1 MSVVVGEMVEAVGT
15 GGTATTGLT
24 VVGIPT
30 RNEAATVSTVA
41 RTADAGLALAGSDR
55 PGVIVLADNGSTDG
69 TVERFLETEV
79 RARKVVVRSGAERT
93 GKGTNVFALID
104 KAMELGASR
113 LVLLD
118 GDIRSAEP
126 EWVGH
131 LAYAVEGP
139 APTMA
144 APIYRRNRYEANSTN
159 HLVCPLLGAMFGSAL
174 QQPIAGDFAFNRAFL
189 QRVAAWPRPASA
201 SLYGIDVWLTA
212 NALREGHKVVE
223 VPLGRKIHNS
233 PFPKILFLP
242 QQVLDALLHIAAA
255 TDRPRPASATLFA
268 GVPRDAVDATSTR
281 QDPQVVAWVSRSVK
295 AYVGKHG
302 SDIRELFPAAAGLS
316 EAPWGLR
323 VGLEDWPQLL
333 ADCLEGVAKGEFERS
348 RDHLIALYVNRV
360 MTFWDEIDGLGP
372 QEIDSLLDR
381 QTSET
386 AHAVRERSIVFDTPQ
401 VPGAFDPGRW
411 AEFQTAM

>member
-1 MSVVVGEMVEAVGT
+1 MSVVGEMVEAVGA
-15 GGTATTGLT
+15 GTAATTGLT

-55 PGVIVLADNGSTDG
+55 AGVIVLADNGSTDG
-69 TVERFLETEV
+69 TVDRFLETEV
-79 RARKVVVRSGAERT
+79 RARKVVVRSGGEGT
-93 GKGTNVFALID
+93 GKGTNVFALMD
-104 KAMELGASR
+104 KAVELGASR
-113 LVLLD
+113 LVLID

-126 EWVGH
+126 EWVGR
-131 LAYAVEGP
+131 LAHAVEGP

-159 HLVCPLLGAMFGSAL
+159 HLVCPLLGALFGSTL

-189 QRVAAWPRPASA
+189 QRVAAWRRPASA

-212 NALREGHKVVE
+212 NALREGHRVVE

-233 PFPKILFLP
+233 PFPKMLFLP
-242 QQVLDALLHIAAA
+242 QQVLDALLHIAAE
-255 TDRPRPASATLFA
+255 TDRPHPAPPALFA
-268 GVPRDAVDATSTR
+268 AEPRDAVDAAATR
-281 QDPQVVAWVSRSVK
+281 QDPQIVARVTGSVK
-295 AYVGKHG
+295 AYVAKHG
-302 SDIRELFPAAAGLS
+302 DDIRSLFPAAVGLR

-323 VGLEDWPQLL
+323 VTLRDWPLLL
-333 ADCLEGVAKGEFERS
+333 ADCLQGVAKGEFERS
-348 RDHLIALYVNRV
+348 RDHLVALYVNRV

-372 QEIDSLLDR
+372 QQIDEFLDR

-386 AHAVRERSIVFDTPQ
+386 AREVRERALVFDNPPVTS
-401 VPGAFDPGRW
+401 GFDPGRW
-411 AEFQTAM
+411 AEFQFAV

>member
-1 MSVVVGEMVEAVGT
+1 MSVVGEMVDAVGT
-15 GGTATTGLT
+15 DGAATTGLT
-24 VVGIPT
+24 MVGIPT

-41 RTADAGLALAGSDR
+41 RTADAGLVLAGSER
-55 PGVIVLADNGSTDG
+55 PGVIALADNGSTDG

-79 RARKVVVRSGAERT
+79 RARKVVVRSGGEGT
-93 GKGTNVFALID
+93 GKGTNVFALMD

-113 LVLLD
+113 LVLID

-126 EWVGH
+126 EWVGR
-131 LAYAVEGP
+131 LAHAVEGP

-159 HLVCPLLGAMFGSAL
+159 HLVCPLLGALFGSTL
-174 QQPIAGDFAFNRAFL
+174 QQPIAGDFAFNRAFM
-189 QRVAAWPRPASA
+189 QRVASWPRPASA

-212 NALREGHKVVE
+212 NALREGHRVVE

-255 TDRPRPASATLFA
+255 TDRPRPASASVFA
-268 GVPRDAVDATSTR
+268 AEPRDAVDAAAKR
-281 QDPQVVAWVSRSVK
+281 QDPEVVAWVTRSVG
-295 AYVGKHG
+295 AYLTKYG
-302 SDIRELFPAAAGLS
+302 SDIVSLFPAAAGLGP
-316 EAPWGLR
+316 APWGLR
-323 VGLEDWPQLL
+323 VRLEDWPLLL
-333 ADCLEGVAKGEFERS
+333 ADCLEGVAAGEFERS

-372 QEIDSLLDR
+372 HEIDAVLDR
-381 QTSET
+381 QTCET
-386 AHAVRERSIVFDTPQ
+386 ARAVRERSIRFDRPR
-401 VPGAFDPGRW
+401 VPGGFDPGRW
-411 AEFQTAM
+411 AEFQSRA